1 MVKSFLRRCEFVG
14 YKGTGEFGT
23 GGSGI
28 SLTAKWPFVYVKT
41 AWFHREERE
50 VGVFCF
56 DTIQHLYINI
66 LIIHRET
73 TAFDTLPGVHL
84 CQSRGSWSPHPACCE
99 RTKGNEEQVQLYS
112 HRWSWW
118 NWDEPLVLLHLP
130 WLQERRKNQLWV
142 WKVGALK
149 YWLRA
154 HVSYKRLCF

>member
-1 MVKSFLRRCEFVG
+1 MTPKVRWLKVFCAGVSSLVTKAQANLEL
-14 YKGTGEFGT
+14 E
-23 GGSGI
+23 GSGI

-84 CQSRGSWSPHPACCE
+84 CQSRGS
-99 RTKGNEEQVQLYS
+99 
-112 HRWSWW
+112 
-118 NWDEPLVLLHLP
+118 
-130 WLQERRKNQLWV
+130 
-142 WKVGALK
+142 
-149 YWLRA
+149 
-154 HVSYKRLCF
+154 